1 MGESSSKVACVASGD
16 LGVFPVGMEKMK
28 CLVYSVCWLAF
39 MVCDGDLMM
48 ACDGFYDD
56 GLVMT
61 LWWFYDDDGL
71 VVPCGGFYSVE

>member
-1 MGESSSKVACVASGD
+1 
-16 LGVFPVGMEKMK
+16 MK

-71 VVPCGGFYSVE
+71 VIPCGGFYGVG